1 MKALF
6 KANPLRKHA
15 RAVAKKKQHQMG
27 RFSPISGV
35 GIHARST
42 ASCQLCGMGVAIY
55 LNPLPSHD
63 NVEGDVL
70 DAQCTARS
78 AS

>member
-15 RAVAKKKQHQMG
+15 RAVAKTKQHHMG
-27 RFSPISGV
+27 RFSPITGV

-42 ASCQLCGMGVAIY
+42 ASCQLCGMSVAIY

-70 DAQCTARS
+70 DAQCTARG
-78 AS
+78 AA

>member
-6 KANPLRKHA
+6 KASALRKHA
-15 RAVAKKKQHQMG
+15 RAAAKKKQHNMG
-27 RFSPISGV
+27 RFSPIMGV

-42 ASCQLCGMGVAIY
+42 AACQMCGMGVAIY
-55 LNPLPSHD
+55 PTPLPTHD

-70 DAQCTARS
+70 DTRCTGRNVA
-78 AS
+78 

>member
-6 KANPLRKHA
+6 KAAPLRKHA

-27 RFSPISGV
+27 RFSPISGI

-42 ASCQLCGMGVAIY
+42 ASCQLCGMGVTIY

-70 DAQCTARS
+70 DEQCTVRS
-78 AS
+78 VA